1 MCESFRM
8 FFPKADEHLIL
19 ELMTR
24 EMGLRNVTLGRA
36 GEVTRTSAVFPAEA
50 PAAVGW
56 RGMWTGREDP
66 SPWGDGGACGRAGK
80 LDIWG
85 FSSEHRQ
92 ALGLSPKV
100 GACGYMYSGPGA
112 EVNQPGKYGRYPSDS
127 RPSLPCPLAPDQFRG
142 GHRPPSCPCQ
152 SSQGWMLHLQTLT
165 VHFFSPKVVK
175 GGSVSGLLQSLLT
188 LWPGF
193 CAPNKGVAPWCA
205 RPPHG

>member
-1 MCESFRM
+1 
-8 FFPKADEHLIL
+8 
-19 ELMTR
+19 MTR

-66 SPWGDGGACGRAGK
+66 SPWGAGGACGRAGK

-142 GHRPPSCPCQ
+142 GHRPPPVPASPPR
-152 SSQGWMLHLQTLT
+152 GWMLHLQTLT

-205 RPPHG
+205 RRPHG